1 MEQATLHCALN
12 INSSVVCVCA
22 GGRGSSKKGCHK
34 KDRRVKNAITKKG
47 LGTTDLLEYF
57 YVSVCTDT
65 ALLLSEKK
73 TFRLRNFKN

>member
-1 MEQATLHCALN
+1 M
-12 INSSVVCVCA
+12 CVR
-22 GGRGSSKKGCHK
+22 GGGGGSLKKGCHR
-34 KDRRVKNAITKKG
+34 KDRRVQSAITKKG

-65 ALLLSEKK
+65 AFLLSEKK